1 LSRKTTIVLVIAVA
15 LIAIKLVLAAT
26 TPASQPVVYY
36 LQVQSFKRSPD
47 AANPWGRF
55 NNVTLALWYAL
66 PIDHPDLE
74 GFLSNNSLLLPTPFL
89 ILLLLVKLPLVAADV
104 LVAYVVFLLTKK
116 IWPLSNRPIVASLL
130 WLANPYSTFVT
141 EMLGAIDIL
150 PVACIMVGLFLVMRK
165 NHLLGAFSFAIG
177 IFLKLFPIVAIPAVL
192 YSSLIAGCH
201 KVKVVLST
209 IIALVAVGLYVQ
221 WSDFPYSSAYY
232 TLSTVEFILGT
243 QSPFGLGNAV
253 QFIGLATFSVVI
265 TYLLIYE
272 FRPGLFDEPWIPVLI
287 SLLAYLA
294 FLDFQPENMLWVVPL
309 LTIAIFKEKRL
320 IPVFALFLGSA
331 FLLAFFNADGFTTVS
346 GWTLLFFNR
355 TSPWADNLL
364 GNQLIDLVLRPL
376 LRSLLAAFTIL
387 SIIYLATSGGTSLE
401 S

>member
-1 LSRKTTIVLVIAVA
+1 V
-15 LIAIKLVLAAT
+15 
-26 TPASQPVVYY
+26 
-36 LQVQSFKRSPD
+36 
-47 AANPWGRF
+47 
-55 NNVTLALWYAL
+55 
-66 PIDHPDLE
+66 
-74 GFLSNNSLLLPTPFL
+74 
-89 ILLLLVKLPLVAADV
+89 ADV
-104 LVAYVVFLLTKK
+104 LVAYLVFLLTKK

-150 PVACIMVGLFLVMRK
+150 PVACIMVGLFLVMRR
-165 NHLLGAFSFAIG
+165 NYVLGVFSFTAG

-201 KVKVVLST
+201 RVKIVLSMF
-209 IIALVAVGLYVQ
+209 IALVGVGLYVQ

-243 QSPFGLGNAV
+243 ESPFGLGNAV
-253 QFIGLATFSVVI
+253 QFIGLATFFVII

-272 FRPGLFDEPWIPVLI
+272 FKPDLFTEPWIPVLI
-287 SLLAYLA
+287 SLLAYLT

-309 LTIAIFKEKRL
+309 MTIALFKEKRL
-320 IPVFALFLGSA
+320 VPLFVLLLGSA
-331 FLLAFFNADGFTTVS
+331 FLLAFFNADGFTTMS

-355 TSPWADNLL
+355 TSPWADSLL
-364 GNQLIDLVLRPL
+364 GNELIDLVLRPL

-387 SIIYLATSGGTSLE
+387 SIICLAGSGGLSSQRKTPS
-401 S
+401 